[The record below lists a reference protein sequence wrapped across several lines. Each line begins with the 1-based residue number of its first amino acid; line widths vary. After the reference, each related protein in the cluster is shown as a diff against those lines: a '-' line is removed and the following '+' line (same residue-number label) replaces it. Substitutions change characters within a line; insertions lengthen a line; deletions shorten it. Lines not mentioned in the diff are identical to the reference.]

1 LNRFTFNYV
10 EYVENRKKNTIFCWF
25 LFNSNVCSKF
35 ITGQLSVA
43 NSAATEDLFVESELT
58 ETLRS
63 DIEKWIDQSKLSV
76 MNVTCAKTN
85 ELEKSVSA
93 ESKSSSVDV
102 SLSQLDNFEYKPSEY
117 VPGAKSHSIGD
128 NLERLTL
135 SDDSSEKSFSY
146 IEDDKH
152 SESAHFQVRTSRT
165 VY

>member
-1 LNRFTFNYV
+1 LQ
-10 EYVENRKKNTIFCWF
+10 
-25 LFNSNVCSKF
+25 KF

-135 SDDSSEKSFSY
+135 SNDSSEKSFSY

-165 VY
+165 IY